1 MGSIFRTV
9 YHESRDLASTLK
21 LLRGRGVRCLA
32 ADTSLGAP
40 AIWDVDLRGPICV
53 VFGAEGDGVRPA
65 VRDACDG
72 ILEIPMCRG
81 VDSIN
86 VANAAAAVFAESL
99 RQRVSFVLPA
109 VD

>member
-9 YHESRDLASTLK
+9 YHQSRDLTSTLK
-21 LLRGRGVRCLA
+21 SLRGLGVRCLV
-32 ADTSLGAP
+32 ADSGLGAP
-40 AIWDVDLRGPICV
+40 AIWDADLKGPLCV
-53 VFGAEGDGVRPA
+53 VFGAEGDGVRPS

-72 ILEIPMCRG
+72 IVEIPMFQG

-86 VANAAAAVFAESL
+86 VANAAAAIFAETL
-99 RQRVSFVLPA
+99 RQRVSVVHPV